1 MRTFKVVAFV
11 FIFLFVMQS
20 ASRGAT
26 TEDRQPLPTPVMRT
40 VNPETVKAGA
50 VATVS
55 GEYLDKTRV
64 AEVYLTDGNVDVKVE
79 ILAQTA
85 GSLKFKVPDK
95 TAAGRYNLM
104 VLLVDEV
111 PKLIEEPA
119 RLKVE

>member
-1 MRTFKVVAFV
+1 MRTFNVVVFV
-11 FIFLFVMQS
+11 FIFLFAMQS

-26 TEDRQPLPTPVMRT
+26 TEDRRPLPTPVMRT

-55 GEYLDKTRV
+55 GEYLDKSRV
-64 AEVYLTDGNVDVKVE
+64 SEVYLTDGNVDVKVE
-79 ILAQTA
+79 IIEQAA
-85 GSLKFKVPDK
+85 GSLKFKVPEK

-104 VLLVDEV
+104 VLLADEI

>member
-1 MRTFKVVAFV
+1 MRTFNVVVFI
-11 FIFLFVMQS
+11 FIFLFAMQS
-20 ASRGAT
+20 ASWSAT

-55 GEYLDKTRV
+55 GEYLDKSRV
-64 AEVYLTDGNVDVKVE
+64 SEVYLTDGTVDVKVE
-79 ILAQTA
+79 IVEQAS
-85 GSLKFKVPDK
+85 GSLKFRVPEK

-104 VLLVDEV
+104 VLLADEV

>member
-1 MRTFKVVAFV
+1 MRTFHVVVFV
-11 FIFLFVMQS
+11 FIFLFAMQS
-20 ASRGAT
+20 ASWSAT

-55 GEYLDKTRV
+55 GEYLDKSRV
-64 AEVYLTDGNVDVKVE
+64 SEVYLTDGTVDVKVE
-79 ILAQTA
+79 IVEQAS
-85 GSLKFKVPDK
+85 GSLKFRVPEK

-104 VLLVDEV
+104 VLLTDEV